1 MNEHMN
7 ESYGTHHFYPFG
19 FFSFVS
25 THSVPKLVKIQTV
38 LVTEYVG
45 NSRTCSNGNERK
57 PAEAIEGKPFLRRS
71 NRSATRPGAEK
82 TQVQCISGSQGQS

>member
-1 MNEHMN
+1 MNEPMN

-25 THSVPKLVKIQTV
+25 THSVPKLVIIQTV

-57 PAEAIEGKPFLRRS
+57 PAEAIEGKLF
-71 NRSATRPGAEK
+71 
-82 TQVQCISGSQGQS
+82 